1 MNFKYEHKNQEGRTL
16 FLIEAVH
23 HIIEDDLCY
32 GEVLIHLPIHLP
44 YLSKDIDLKIKS
56 LETMFQDIN
65 INFDPIRYMQE
76 IAILIEGIPSIE
88 KLYAPDFLLDEN
100 GDYDDSLVNKYLN
113 IFNIKKLSYPRIPC
127 KDYAWFKLKE
137 FYENAPS
144 YCSAKSDPWLLNI
157 ISFYYCYFTKKECFE
172 HIISTE
178 VAMNLIG
185 QNYADVIFD
194 IYENTGYFVLSH
206 DDDKDEFILLYN
218 DENSNTKCYF
228 FLIDDVEKILE
239 KNQKILILS
248 ESRNRL

>member
-1 MNFKYEHKNQEGRTL
+1 MNFKYEHKNHEGRTL

-32 GEVLIHLPIHLP
+32 GDVLIHLPIHLP

-65 INFDPIRYMQE
+65 IDFDPILYMQE
-76 IAILIEGIPSIE
+76 IAILIEGIPNIE

-100 GDYDDSLVNKYLN
+100 GDYDDSLINNYLN
-113 IFNIKKLSYPRIPC
+113 IFNIKKLSYSSIPC
-127 KDYAWFKLKE
+127 KDYAWFKLKG
-137 FYENAPS
+137 FYENTPS
-144 YCSAKSDPWLLNI
+144 YCSAKSDSWLFNI
-157 ISFYYCYFTKKECFE
+157 ISMCNSDFVNKDCFK

-178 VAMNLIG
+178 IALNLIG
-185 QNYADVIFD
+185 QNYGDVLFD

-206 DDDKDEFILLYN
+206 DDEKDHFFLLYN

-239 KNQKILILS
+239 KNQKSSIII
-248 ESRNRL
+248 

>member
-1 MNFKYEHKNQEGRTL
+1 MNFKYEHKNHEGRTL

-23 HIIEDDLCY
+23 YIIEDDLCY

-44 YLSKDIDLKIKS
+44 YLIKDIDLKIKS

-76 IAILIEGIPSIE
+76 IVILIEGIPSIE

-100 GDYDDSLVNKYLN
+100 GDYDDSFVKSYLT
-113 IFNIKKLSYPRIPC
+113 IFQDKDFRCSKIPYMDYSGLKLIEI
-127 KDYAWFKLKE
+127 L
-137 FYENAPS
+137 ENAPS

-178 VAMNLIG
+178 VAMNFIG
-185 QNYADVIFD
+185 QNYGDVIFD

-206 DDDKDEFILLYN
+206 DDEKDEFILLYN

-239 KNQKILILS
+239 KNQKSSIII
-248 ESRNRL
+248 